1 MARQSVCELIKYQPS
16 NVMAIRFGVQTN
28 LWSTMAKNGDGPQKV
43 VDLAKQLGL
52 EEELLQRM
60 MRHIAAS
67 GYLDMTA
74 PDEYTPNNF
83 SKSLSLPVIASGYY
97 TG

>member
-1 MARQSVCELIKYQPS
+1 
-16 NVMAIRFGVQTN
+16 MAISFGVETG
-28 LWSTMAKNGDGPQKV
+28 LWHAMAKNGDGPQKV
-43 VDLAKQLGL
+43 SDLAKQLGL
-52 EEELLQRM
+52 QEELLQRM
-60 MRHIAAS
+60 MRHIAAC

-83 SKSLSLPVIASGYY
+83 SRSLSLLVMSSGYF